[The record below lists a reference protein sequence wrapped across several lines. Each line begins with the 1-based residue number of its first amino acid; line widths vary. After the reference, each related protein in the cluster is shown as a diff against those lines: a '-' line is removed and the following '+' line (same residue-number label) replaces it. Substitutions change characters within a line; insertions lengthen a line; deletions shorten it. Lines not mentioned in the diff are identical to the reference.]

1 MTGKKANDN
10 NGASNGL
17 KDNSITAAV
26 INFAA
31 KELGVDSQ
39 KIKVIEIKETEW
51 PDACLGL
58 PKSGEF
64 CAQVITPGYSV
75 LIRANGIEYRYR
87 TDKKGLVIIQEADQD

>member
-1 MTGKKANDN
+1 MTSKKTNDKN
-10 NGASNGL
+10 STSNGL

-26 INFAA
+26 IEFAA
-31 KELGVDSQ
+31 KELKVDPQ
-39 KIKVIEIKETEW
+39 TIEVIEVKEAEW

-75 LIRANGIEYRYR
+75 LIRVDGVGYRYR
-87 TDKKGLVIIQEADQD
+87 TDKEGAVIIQETTQ